1 MNLVL
6 LVVTLFSIALAAT
19 MTAIAWRLARDEQ
32 RRSDARVA
40 ALAAELARTTGNRAT
55 AMDLELRP
63 RESTAAPRATDHTMM
78 TMASPSSRGGTSRVA
93 LGIAG
98 GIAVL
103 AAIAALGVPLGG
115 GVGTDGHAATPT
127 AAPAAAAPTV
137 ELTALGHDRDG
148 GQLTIHGIVRNPG
161 TRRLEHVTAIVAM
174 FDRAGAPLTGARTE
188 IPLIAPGD
196 AVPFA
201 VSVPDDGVVGRYR
214 VTFQQGDTVV
224 RQIDTRQASR

>member
-40 ALAAELARTTGNRAT
+40 ALAAELEGTKGGRAT
-55 AMDLELRP
+55 AIDLELRP
-63 RESTAAPRATDHTMM
+63 RDSTTAMRATDHTMM
-78 TMASPSSRGGTSRVA
+78 TMASPSRGGTSRMA

-103 AAIAALGVPLGG
+103 AAVAALGVPLGG
-115 GVGTDGHAATPT
+115 GVGTDRHATERAT
-127 AAPAAAAPTV
+127 APAPAVAATV

-161 TRRLEHVTAIVAM
+161 PRRLEHVTAVVAM
-174 FDRAGAPLTGARTE
+174 FDRAGAPLTDARTD
-188 IPLIAPGD
+188 IPLIAAGD

-201 VSVPDDGVVGRYR
+201 VTVPDDGVVGRYR
-214 VTFQQGDTVV
+214 VSFLQGATVV